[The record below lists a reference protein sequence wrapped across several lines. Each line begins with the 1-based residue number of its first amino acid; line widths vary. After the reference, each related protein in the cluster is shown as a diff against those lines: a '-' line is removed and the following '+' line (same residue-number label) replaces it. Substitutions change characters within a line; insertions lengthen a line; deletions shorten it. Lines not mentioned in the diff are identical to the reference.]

1 MGKRELLLI
10 LAFAT
15 VGAMVYYAT
24 APPSAPGEQGFSIAR
39 ILENVRR
46 EMHGNRSSAEL
57 TTTTTIPLK
66 PGVTEVRFETRNAPL
81 KISGE
86 DRADILCELQVWSSG
101 YDETE
106 AKRHAGETLLKT
118 TEAGVSLVLAIKY
131 PDPGTQRATLI
142 VRMPKALTVRLQP
155 SRSTLEIADVAAV
168 DLAEWRGE
176 AAVRRI
182 SGRVTA
188 THRGGTLTIEGV
200 GALKLN
206 TRGST
211 VVLKDLKAEAVMQLQ
226 AGELRAQSLG
236 GPVEVELN
244 GTRLALEDLT
254 TTRRPIRINAI
265 GGSVKLGGIRTET
278 RIDGRDT
285 RIDVAVDQA
294 APVAIYSEGE
304 EPMEVALPTA
314 GFEVD
319 ALATDARL
327 SVPEGLLE
335 VKTTDNEQRASG
347 TIGGGGPTIT
357 LRSSHGNITIR
368 MATPAR

>member
-24 APPSAPGEQGFSIAR
+24 APPSAPGEQGFSISR
-39 ILENVRR
+39 MLDTVRR
-46 EMHGNRSSAEL
+46 ELHGNRSSAEL
-57 TTTTTIPLK
+57 TTTTAVPLS

-86 DRADILCELQVWSSG
+86 DRADVLCELQVWSSG

-106 AKRHAGETLLKT
+106 AKRYAGETLLKA

-131 PDPGTQRATLI
+131 PDPATQRATLV
-142 VRMPKALTVRLQP
+142 VRMPKALAVRIQP
-155 SRSTLEIADVAAV
+155 SRSTLAISDVAAV

-176 AAVRRI
+176 AVVRRI

-188 THRGGTLTIEGV
+188 IHRGGTLTVEGA

-211 VVLKDLKAEAVMQLQ
+211 VVVKDVKAEAVMQVQ
-226 AGELRAQSLG
+226 AGELRGQSLG

-244 GTRLALEDLT
+244 GTRLMLEDLT
-254 TTRRPIRINAI
+254 TTRRPIRINAT
-265 GGSVKLGGIRTET
+265 GGSVTLGGVRTDT
-278 RIDGRDT
+278 RIDGRDS
-285 RIDVAVDQA
+285 RIDVALDQP

-304 EPMEVALPTA
+304 EPMQVTLPTA
-314 GFEVD
+314 GFQVD
-319 ALATDARL
+319 ALATDARVT
-327 SVPEGLLE
+327 VPDGLLE
-335 VKTTDNEQRASG
+335 VKTTDNEQRTSG
-347 TIGGGGPTIT
+347 AIGGGGPTIT
-357 LRSSHGNITIR
+357 LRSSHGNITIK
-368 MATPAR
+368 TKEK